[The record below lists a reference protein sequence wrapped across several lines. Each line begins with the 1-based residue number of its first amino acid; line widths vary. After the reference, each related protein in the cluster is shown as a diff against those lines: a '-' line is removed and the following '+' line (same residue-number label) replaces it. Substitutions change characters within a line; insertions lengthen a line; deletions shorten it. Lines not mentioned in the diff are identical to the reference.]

1 MTISCARQCVVGDIL
16 KSCHIRSLR
25 APLKMPLSHHTEQG
39 HRQGS
44 DDGHAALFD
53 GHEFKSWSI
62 FCENHIVANTFTPWT
77 LLFFEGNCPSAVL
90 VHADYCIYL
99 KRWQRGQHAGN
110 GHWTRDIFWC
120 GEVPK
125 LLHIHRWRWWID
137 SARLWFVMDAAE
149 SRQRG
154 RGKPQFLWSIVN
166 FVKCKDTNQNA
177 AYFCTFP
184 NIRFRQMPTVLLRHT
199 GMCRLH
205 PFHPGD

>member
-1 MTISCARQCVVGDIL
+1 
-16 KSCHIRSLR
+16 
-25 APLKMPLSHHTEQG
+25 MPLSHHTEQG

-77 LLFFEGNCPSAVL
+77 LLYFIGNCPSAVL

-99 KRWQRGQHAGN
+99 KMTARTTRWQWTLDK
-110 GHWTRDIFWC
+110 GHF
-120 GEVPK
+120 
-125 LLHIHRWRWWID
+125 LMWRSSQVVAHTQMALMD
-137 SARLWFVMDAAE
+137 RLCSLWFVMDAAE

-184 NIRFRQMPTVLLRHT
+184 NFRFRQMPTVLLRHT

>member
-1 MTISCARQCVVGDIL
+1 MDNDNQLCKSGQCVVGDVL

-77 LLFFEGNCPSAVL
+77 LLYFIGNCPSAVL

-99 KRWQRGQHAGN
+99 KMTARTTCWQWTLDK
-110 GHWTRDIFWC
+110 GHFLVWPSSQVVAHTQMALMDRLC
-120 GEVPK
+120 SPVVP
-125 LLHIHRWRWWID
+125 D
-137 SARLWFVMDAAE
+137 
-149 SRQRG
+149 G
-154 RGKPQFLWSIVN
+154 
-166 FVKCKDTNQNA
+166 
-177 AYFCTFP
+177 
-184 NIRFRQMPTVLLRHT
+184 
-199 GMCRLH
+199 CRRI
-205 PFHPGD
+205 